1 MGKPTIR
8 RTNIRR
14 NLRRKKNRYLPY
26 GVSLTY
32 GEKTKIPVKKL
43 LTYGEKIPA
52 KKTPYV
58 KDAVG

>member
-1 MGKPTIR
+1 MQLTAPLGGAQWTPLGITYH
-8 RTNIRR
+8 TA
-14 NLRRKKNRYLPY
+14 RYIPY

-32 GEKTKIPVKKL
+32 GKKL
-43 LTYGEKIPA
+43 LTYGKKIPA